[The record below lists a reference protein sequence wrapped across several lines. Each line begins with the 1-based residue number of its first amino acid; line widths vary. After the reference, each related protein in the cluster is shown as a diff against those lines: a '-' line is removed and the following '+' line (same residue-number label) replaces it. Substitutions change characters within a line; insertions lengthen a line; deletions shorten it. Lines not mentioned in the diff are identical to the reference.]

1 MNTMLEQTR
10 DEGRSSQEQPALR
23 ESRPSSPSRVRR
35 IRPPVEAFGLT
46 HEGLMRATN
55 EDAYLVRPDL
65 GLFAVADGMGGAAAG
80 EVASRMAVDTV
91 CAEIEDSGALQ
102 PAHAGPLLLAGG
114 VDVANALI
122 HATAQGDALKRG
134 MGTTFTGMLVCGGR
148 IAIAH
153 VGDSRAYL
161 WRGGRLAQ
169 LSEDH
174 SWVAA
179 MVRAGALTPEE
190 AATSPRRNEIQRAVG
205 AEERV
210 QVDTRMIAA
219 EPGDVYL
226 LSSDGLH
233 GLVPDPIIDET
244 LRTERDLT
252 RAAQRLIDCANDV
265 GGDDNITVVLIRIG
279 DWRVEQ
285 DGEASS
291 HDAPRA

>member
-1 MNTMLEQTR
+1 MLEETH
-10 DEGRSSQEQPALR
+10 DESPISAPRPTLPG
-23 ESRPSSPSRVRR
+23 SRPSSPSRVRP

-46 HEGLMRATN
+46 HVGLLRATN
-55 EDAYLVRPDL
+55 EDTYVVRPDL

-80 EVASRMAVDTV
+80 EVASRMAIDAVRE
-91 CAEIEDSGALQ
+91 EIEDSGALQ
-102 PAHAGPLLLAGG
+102 PAHAGPALLLGG
-114 VDVANALI
+114 VEVANALI
-122 HATAQGDALKRG
+122 HATAKGDPSKRG

-148 IAIAH
+148 VAIAH

-161 WRGGRLAQ
+161 FRGGRLQ
-169 LSEDH
+169 QMTEDH

-210 QVDTRMIAA
+210 DVDTRMIAA

-233 GLVPDPIIDET
+233 GLVPDAIIDET
-244 LRTERDLT
+244 LRTERDMT
-252 RAAQRLIDCANDV
+252 RAAQRLVDCANDV
-265 GGDDNITVVLIRIG
+265 GGDDNITVVLVRIG